1 MGASWMPYRWW
12 QQTLV
17 NERGIYRPLPW
28 ALLGTTY
35 LVGLAILL
43 ALWWAGW
50 PNASTSLVAFA
61 AMLLLM
67 LVGFVVMRSTHG
79 PLGKAL
85 LEADGGTLRW
95 TLPTEGRTVPVPIAE
110 VVRVIVF
117 GARLRRKYRF
127 IRRDRTF
134 VEVAPP
140 WTGRM
145 EPVVLDFLRTKLQ
158 VPIKVEDYQ
167 TAFADA
173 RGDGPADEDDE
184 QSGAG

>member
-1 MGASWMPYRWW
+1 MGASGMPHWWW
-12 QQTLV
+12 QQTVV

-50 PNASTSLVAFA
+50 PNASASLLAFA
-61 AMLLLM
+61 FMLLVM
-67 LVGFVVMRSTHG
+67 GVGFVVMRSTHG

-85 LEADGGTLRW
+85 LEVDGGTLRW
-95 TLPTEGRTVPVPIAE
+95 TLPTEGRTVSVPVAE
-110 VVRVIVF
+110 VVQVIVY

-127 IRRDRTF
+127 IRPDRTF

-145 EPVVLDFLRTKLQ
+145 ESVVLGFLRTRLQ
-158 VPIKVEDYQ
+158 VPIKVEEYQ

-184 QSGAG
+184 KAGAG